1 MSDSR
6 WNEMHAMKPT
16 RRARPIALMSGFS
29 LIELMISL
37 TIGLVIVAAAMS
49 AYLGSS
55 RASKVSD
62 AQSRMGE
69 DAQAALSTLAQQVRM
84 AGTNPVQ
91 SGRADVFRHNPVFNP
106 MYLGGSVTNYTTTSF
121 TVSPGT
127 YTMSAFA
134 IRGCDGAFS
143 NVTTATSTNALDA
156 CTGTS
161 TLADSIAVHF
171 EADKYNTIGSG
182 TSTWGSDCVGS
193 DTPVASRVS
202 VSSTATTP
210 TLATTT
216 FSIVNNRFY
225 IANNG
230 SVPNLYCKGSNSATQ
245 PLIENIEDMQIL
257 YGTVSTTDPS
267 PTATVAGYLTAA
279 GVVALAPTAD
289 TAGYST
295 AWGKVLTVRIC
306 VVVRS
311 ESPVVNTTAEGAYAK
326 CDGTLDTTKTDLR
339 LRRAY
344 TTTVVLRNRRY

>member
-1 MSDSR
+1 
-6 WNEMHAMKPT
+6 MHAMKPT
-16 RRARPIALMSGFS
+16 RRARSAAYLSGFS

-37 TIGLVIVAAAMS
+37 TIGLVIISAAMS

-62 AQSRMGE
+62 AQSRLSE
-69 DAQAALSTLAQQVRM
+69 DAQAALNTLAQQVRM
-84 AGTNPVQ
+84 SGTNPVQ
-91 SGRADVFRHNPVFNP
+91 SGRAAVFRSNPVFNP
-106 MYLGGSVTNYTTTSF
+106 MYQGGSVTNYTTTSY

-134 IRGCDGAFS
+134 VRGCDGPFS

-161 TLADSIAVHF
+161 TLPDSIAVRF
-171 EADKYNTIGSG
+171 EADKYNTVSSG
-182 TSTWGSDCVGS
+182 TSTVGTDCVGS
-193 DTPVASRVS
+193 SVPSVA
-202 VSSTATTP
+202 VSSTSTTP
-210 TLATTT
+210 NLSAT
-216 FSIVNNRFY
+216 FYVVDNRFY
-225 IANNG
+225 ITSTTAG
-230 SVPNLYCKGSNSATQ
+230 IPNLYCKGSGSATQ

-311 ESPVVNTTAEGAYAK
+311 ESPVVNTTAEGVYFK
-326 CDGTLDTTKTDLR
+326 CDGTLDTSKTDLR